1 MASPTTAEL
10 LNKEIQEIT
19 ARTGHYVAPYRLANL
34 MKTANK
40 VMELITKAE
49 LCMTYH
55 ESLMVLRIVS
65 GAIQQATGDT
75 AE

>member
-19 ARTGHYVAPYRLANL
+19 ARTGHYIAPYRLANL
-34 MKTANK
+34 MKTAQK
-40 VMELITKAE
+40 VMEIITKADI
-49 LCMTYH
+49 CMTYH

-65 GAIQQATGDT
+65 GAITQATGHT
-75 AE
+75 E

>member
-1 MASPTTAEL
+1 MASPTTAEF

-19 ARTGHYVAPYRLANL
+19 ARTGYYITPCRLANL

-40 VMELITKAE
+40 VMELVTKAD

-65 GAIQQATGDT
+65 GAIQQVTGDS

>member
-1 MASPTTAEL
+1 MSSPTTAEL

-19 ARTGHYVAPYRLANL
+19 AQTGYYIAPYRLANL

-40 VMELITKAE
+40 VMELVTKAD

-65 GAIQQATGDT
+65 GAIQQVTGDN

>member
-19 ARTGHYVAPYRLANL
+19 ARTGYYVAPYRLANL

-40 VMELITKAE
+40 VMELVTKAD

-65 GAIQQATGDT
+65 GAIQQVTGDT

>member
-1 MASPTTAEL
+1 MATPPTADL
-10 LNKEIQEIT
+10 LKREIDEIT
-19 ARTGHYVAPYRLANL
+19 GRTGHYIPPYRLANL
-34 MKTANK
+34 MKTAQK
-40 VMELITKAE
+40 VMEIVTKADI
-49 LCMTYH
+49 CMTYH

>member
-19 ARTGHYVAPYRLANL
+19 ARTGRCNAPYRLANL

-40 VMELITKAE
+40 VMELVTKAD

-65 GAIQQATGDT
+65 GAIQQVTGDT

>member
-19 ARTGHYVAPYRLANL
+19 ARTGHYIAPYLLANL

-40 VMELITKAE
+40 VMELITKPE

-55 ESLMVLRIVS
+55 ESLMVRRIVS
-65 GAIQQATGDT
+65 GAIQQVTGDT

>member
-1 MASPTTAEL
+1 MASPATAEF

-19 ARTGHYVAPYRLANL
+19 GRTGYYIAPYRLANL
-34 MKTANK
+34 MKTSQK
-40 VMELITKAE
+40 VMELVTRAE

-65 GAIQQATGDT
+65 GAIQQATGDS

>member
-10 LNKEIQEIT
+10 LKQEIDEIT
-19 ARTGHYVAPYRLANL
+19 SRTGRYIPPYRLANL
-34 MKTANK
+34 MKTAQK
-40 VMELITKAE
+40 VMDLVTKAD

-65 GAIQQATGDT
+65 GAIQQVTGDN
-75 AE
+75 AD

>member
-1 MASPTTAEL
+1 MASPTTSEL

-19 ARTGHYVAPYRLANL
+19 ARTGYYIAPYRLANL

-40 VMELITKAE
+40 VMELITKAD

-65 GAIQQATGDT
+65 GAIQQVTGDT

>member
-10 LNKEIQEIT
+10 LNREIQEIT
-19 ARTGHYVAPYRLANL
+19 ARTGHYIAPYRLSNL
-34 MKTANK
+34 MKTSQK
-40 VMELITKAE
+40 VMELVTRAE

>member
-1 MASPTTAEL
+1 
-10 LNKEIQEIT
+10 
-19 ARTGHYVAPYRLANL
+19 
-34 MKTANK
+34 
-40 VMELITKAE
+40 MELVTRAE

-65 GAIQQATGDT
+65 GAIQQVTGED

>member
-19 ARTGHYVAPYRLANL
+19 ARTGHYIAPYRLANL

-40 VMELITKAE
+40 VMELVTKAD
-49 LCMTYH
+49 LCMTYQ
-55 ESLMVLRIVS
+55 ESLMVPRIVS
-65 GAIQQATGDT
+65 GAIQQVTGDT

>member
-19 ARTGHYVAPYRLANL
+19 ARTGYYIAPYRLANL

-65 GAIQQATGDT
+65 GAIQQVAGDT